1 MSVVAFERKQN
12 TGEWSEKELSTI
24 VAALSAATA
33 PGTGREW
40 ETGMTEKGDV
50 QFYLLSPLPDQACE
64 LCVSRIG
71 GRYILEDGSGRLLF
85 EHRNLDL
92 VALHAKAA
100 VPSTSWLMVR
110 VITLW
115 CAIRSATDEKP
126 DRGSSRAKSCS
137 SSSCRSSRLSPDL
150 ASPFPDHL
158 PILKVS

>member
-12 TGEWSEKELSTI
+12 TGEWSERELSTI
-24 VAALSAATA
+24 LAALSAATA

-40 ETGMTEKGDV
+40 ETGVTEKGDV

-71 GRYILEDGSGRLLF
+71 GRYILEDGMGRLLF

-110 VITLW
+110 AITLW
-115 CAIRSATDEKP
+115 CAIRSALHEKAEP
-126 DRGSSRAKSCS
+126 WLVEGEE
-137 SSSCRSSRLSPDL
+137 LFVQFVPQL
-150 ASPFPDHL
+150 AAFA
-158 PILKVS
+158 

>member
-12 TGEWSEKELSTI
+12 TGEWSERELSTI
-24 VAALSAATA
+24 LAALSAATA

-40 ETGMTEKGDV
+40 ETGVTENGDI

-85 EHRNLDL
+85 EHQSLAI

-100 VPSTSWLMVR
+100 AARSVPWWFVAHVVL
-110 VITLW
+110 LW
-115 CAIRSATDEKP
+115 CTVRQIVHEKVEP
-126 DRGSSRAKSCS
+126 W
-137 SSSCRSSRLSPDL
+137 L
-150 ASPFPDHL
+150 AESEELLVELAPQLVTFA
-158 PILKVS
+158 

>member
-12 TGEWSEKELSTI
+12 TGEWSESELSTI
-24 VAALSAATA
+24 LAALSAATA

-40 ETGMTEKGDV
+40 ETGTTEKGDV
-50 QFYLLSPLPDQACE
+50 QFYLLGALPDQACE

-71 GRYILEDGSGRLLF
+71 GRYILEDGFGRLLF

-92 VALHAKAA
+92 VALHARAA

-115 CAIRSATDEKP
+115 CAIRSATDDKLESWLVEGEELFVQFVP
-126 DRGSSRAKSCS
+126 QLVAF
-137 SSSCRSSRLSPDL
+137 
-150 ASPFPDHL
+150 A
-158 PILKVS
+158 

>member
-12 TGEWSEKELSTI
+12 TGEWSERELSTI
-24 VAALSAATA
+24 LAALRPATA

-40 ETGMTEKGDV
+40 EAGMTENGDA

-64 LCVSRIG
+64 LCVSRIR
-71 GRYILEDGSGRLLF
+71 GRYILEDGFGRLLF

-92 VALHAKAA
+92 VALHARAA

-115 CAIRSATDEKP
+115 CAIRTTIHEK
-126 DRGSSRAKSCS
+126 A
-137 SSSCRSSRLSPDL
+137 DL
-150 ASPFPDHL
+150 LAEGEELFVQFVPQLVAFA
-158 PILKVS
+158 